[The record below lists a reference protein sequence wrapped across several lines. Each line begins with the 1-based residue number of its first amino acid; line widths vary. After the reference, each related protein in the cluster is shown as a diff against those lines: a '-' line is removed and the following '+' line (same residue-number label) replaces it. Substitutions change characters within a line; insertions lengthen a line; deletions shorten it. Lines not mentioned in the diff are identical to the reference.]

1 MTGLLHGE
9 LIKLRMT
16 RTALGFALTML
27 GLMLLSTLLQT
38 LVGDPTTVQAKRDAV
53 SAGGVIPTVL
63 IIFGAVAATGEHR
76 HGTITSTF
84 LIAPDRVR
92 ATVAKLLAYAAAGAL
107 VGLAVQLVA
116 FAIGVPLLAGQA
128 GPDLSAGTLA
138 GMLVETVVACGLAT
152 AVGVGVG
159 ALVRNQVA
167 AVVGTLAYVFI
178 VESVVGGFLPRVY
191 PFLIGGAL
199 NSLTGFDI
207 EHRTSPVVG
216 GLLLAAWTVAFGAAA
231 VLADRSRDV
240 S

>member
-1 MTGLLHGE
+1 VTGLLHGE
-9 LIKLRMT
+9 LIKLRTT

-38 LVGDPTTVQAKRDAV
+38 LVGDPVTVQDKRNAV
-53 SAGGVIPTVL
+53 SVGGIMPTVL

-92 ATVAKLLAYAAAGAL
+92 ATIAKLAAYAAAGAL
-107 VGLAVQLVA
+107 VGLGVQLVA

-128 GPDLSAGTLA
+128 GPDLTASTLV
-138 GMLVETVVACGLAT
+138 GMLAETVVACALAT
-152 AVGVGVG
+152 AIGVGIG

-178 VESVVGGFLPRVY
+178 VESVVGGFAPRVY
-191 PFLIGGAL
+191 PFLIGGAI
-199 NSLTGFDI
+199 NSLTEFDI
-207 EHRTSPVVG
+207 DHRTSAVVG
-216 GLLLAAWTVAFGAAA
+216 GLLLGAWTLAFGAAA
-231 VLADRSRDV
+231 VLADRARDV
-240 S
+240 N

>member
-1 MTGLLHGE
+1 VTGLLHGE
-9 LIKLRMT
+9 LIKLRTT

>member
-9 LIKLRMT
+9 LIKLRTT